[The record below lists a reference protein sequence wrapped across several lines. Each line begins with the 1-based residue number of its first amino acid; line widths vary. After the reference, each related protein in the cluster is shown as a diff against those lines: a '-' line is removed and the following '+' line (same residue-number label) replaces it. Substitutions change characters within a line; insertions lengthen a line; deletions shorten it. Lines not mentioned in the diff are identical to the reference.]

1 MIYIRRSAIQYIY
14 IDIYFVINEMEN
26 LSNEEQACQQVIS
39 RSTFFFRLLL
49 LPVPP
54 PSSSTPPLK
63 YSGYRRPGRRPVW
76 AANSA
81 VPPGLT
87 GSAGLCGRFRRPGGT
102 G

>member
-54 PSSSTPPLK
+54 HLLPLLLLNTQ
-63 YSGYRRPGRRPVW
+63 GIGVQVGGQFGRQTQLFHP
-76 AANSA
+76 A
-81 VPPGLT
+81 
-87 GSAGLCGRFRRPGGT
+87 
-102 G
+102 